1 MTSPIKLITVV
12 IADDHEIFRDGLKL
26 VLTRK
31 NGIDLMG
38 EAENG
43 KALIHLVH
51 QLKPDVVVTDIKM
64 PEMDGVE
71 ATRLLTQNYSDIN
84 VISLSM
90 FDEEDLVVEMFEAG
104 ARGYLVKNANKTEII
119 EAIETVNN
127 GQPYFSDSGNNRL
140 TQKLANSRFNP
151 FSKTRPPAFTPR
163 ELNVIE
169 LICNQCTNKEIAD
182 VLYIS
187 ARTVEGIRLRIIEKM
202 NVKNTVGLVIYA
214 IKTGLFKPDDKTG
227 NLAV

>member
-1 MTSPIKLITVV
+1 MTSPDKPVTVV

-26 VLTRK
+26 VLTKK
-31 NGIDLMG
+31 NGIELLA

-43 KALIHLVH
+43 VQLLSLVN
-51 QLKPDVVVTDIKM
+51 QLKPDVVITDIKM
-64 PEMDGVE
+64 PEMDGAE
-71 ATRLLTQNYSDIN
+71 ATRRLTRNWPDIN

-127 GQPYFSDSGNNRL
+127 GQPYFSSSASNRL
-140 TQKLANSRFNP
+140 TQKLAKSWFNP
-151 FSKTRPPAFTPR
+151 FSKMRPPSFTAR

-169 LICNQCTNKEIAD
+169 LICRECTNKEIAD
-182 VLYIS
+182 QLYIS

-202 NVKNTVGLVIYA
+202 NVKNTVGLVIFA
-214 IKTGLFKPDDKTG
+214 IKAGLFKPDE
-227 NLAV
+227 

>member
-1 MTSPIKLITVV
+1 MTSTVKPVSIV

-26 VLTRK
+26 VLTKK
-31 NGIDLMG
+31 NGIELLA

-43 KALIHLVH
+43 VQLLSLVN
-51 QLKPDVVVTDIKM
+51 QLKPDVVITDIKM
-64 PEMDGVE
+64 PEMDGAE
-71 ATRLLTQNYSDIN
+71 ATRQLTRTWPEIN

-127 GQPYFSDSGNNRL
+127 GQPYFSSSASNRL
-140 TQKLANSRFNP
+140 TQKLAKSWFNP
-151 FSKTRPPAFTPR
+151 FSKMRPPSFTPR
-163 ELNVIE
+163 ELNVVE
-169 LICNQCTNKEIAD
+169 LICRECTNKEIAD
-182 VLYIS
+182 QLYIS

-214 IKTGLFKPDDKTG
+214 IKTGLFKPDDNT
-227 NLAV
+227 

>member
-1 MTSPIKLITVV
+1 MTSATKLITVV

-31 NGIDLMG
+31 NGIELVG

-43 KALIHLVH
+43 KALLNLVSH
-51 QLKPDVVVTDIKM
+51 LKPNVVITDIKM
-64 PEMDGVE
+64 PEMDGAE
-71 ATRLLTQNYSDIN
+71 ATRQLTRTWPDLH

-119 EAIETVNN
+119 EAIETVHN
-127 GQPYFSDSGNNRL
+127 GQPYFSSSASNRL
-140 TQKLANSRFNP
+140 TQKLAKSWFNP
-151 FSKTRPPAFTPR
+151 FSKMRPPSFTQR
-163 ELNVIE
+163 ELNVID
-169 LICNQCTNKEIAD
+169 LICRECTNKEIAD
-182 VLYIS
+182 QLYIS
-187 ARTVEGIRLRIIEKM
+187 ARTVEGIRMRIIEKM

-214 IKTGLFKPDDKTG
+214 IKTGLFMPDVK
-227 NLAV
+227 NV

>member
-1 MTSPIKLITVV
+1 MTSTVKPIRVV

-26 VLTRK
+26 VLTKK
-31 NGIDLMG
+31 NGIELLA

-43 KALIHLVH
+43 VQLLSLVN
-51 QLKPDVVVTDIKM
+51 QLHPDVVITDIKM
-64 PEMDGVE
+64 PEMDGAE
-71 ATRLLTQNYSDIN
+71 ATRQLTRSWPDIN

-127 GQPYFSDSGNNRL
+127 GQPYFSSSASNRL
-140 TQKLANSRFNP
+140 TQKLAKSWFNP
-151 FSKTRPPAFTPR
+151 FSKMRPPSFTAR

-169 LICNQCTNKEIAD
+169 LICRECTNKEIAD
-182 VLYIS
+182 QLYIS

-202 NVKNTVGLVIYA
+202 NVKNTVGLVIFA
-214 IKTGLFKPDDKTG
+214 IKAGLFKPDE
-227 NLAV
+227 

>member
-1 MTSPIKLITVV
+1 MTSTVKPVSVV

-26 VLTRK
+26 VLTKK
-31 NGIDLMG
+31 NGIELLA

-43 KALIHLVH
+43 VQLLSLVN
-51 QLKPDVVVTDIKM
+51 QLQPDVVITDIKM
-64 PEMDGVE
+64 PEMDGAE
-71 ATRLLTQNYSDIN
+71 ATRQLTRTWPEIN

-127 GQPYFSDSGNNRL
+127 GQPYFSSSASNRL
-140 TQKLANSRFNP
+140 TQKLAKSWFNP
-151 FSKTRPPAFTPR
+151 FSKMRPPSFTPR
-163 ELNVIE
+163 ELNVVD
-169 LICNQCTNKEIAD
+169 LICRECTNKEIAD
-182 VLYIS
+182 QLYIS

-214 IKTGLFKPDDKTG
+214 IKTGLFKPDDKS
-227 NLAV
+227 

>member
-1 MTSPIKLITVV
+1 MTSSAKLITVV

-26 VLTRK
+26 VLTKK
-31 NGIDLMG
+31 NGIELVG

-43 KALIHLVH
+43 KSLLSLVQ
-51 QLKPDVVVTDIKM
+51 QLQPDVVVTDIKM
-64 PEMDGVE
+64 PEMDGAE
-71 ATRLLTQNYSDIN
+71 ATRHLTRTWPDIN

-127 GQPYFSDSGNNRL
+127 GQPYFSSSASNRL
-140 TQKLANSRFNP
+140 TQKLAKSWFNP
-151 FSKTRPPAFTPR
+151 FSKMRPPAFTTR
-163 ELNVIE
+163 ELNVID
-169 LICNQCTNKEIAD
+169 LICRECTNKEIAD
-182 VLYIS
+182 QLYIS

-202 NVKNTVGLVIYA
+202 NVKNTVGMVIFA
-214 IKTGLFKPDDKTG
+214 IKAGLFKPDDK
-227 NLAV
+227 NN

>member
-1 MTSPIKLITVV
+1 MTSTVKPVSIV

-26 VLTRK
+26 VLTKK
-31 NGIDLMG
+31 NGIELLA

-43 KALIHLVH
+43 VQLLSLVN
-51 QLKPDVVVTDIKM
+51 QLKPDVVITDIKM
-64 PEMDGVE
+64 PEMDGAE
-71 ATRLLTQNYSDIN
+71 ATRQLTRTWPEIN

-127 GQPYFSDSGNNRL
+127 GQPYFSSSASNRL
-140 TQKLANSRFNP
+140 TQKLAKSWFNP
-151 FSKTRPPAFTPR
+151 FSKMRPPSFTPR
-163 ELNVIE
+163 ELNVVE
-169 LICNQCTNKEIAD
+169 LICRECTNKEIAD
-182 VLYIS
+182 QLYIS

-214 IKTGLFKPDDKTG
+214 IKTGLFKPDDK
-227 NLAV
+227 A